1 MRKIQTVSPP
11 LGMETTDGKLI
22 TSHTTRN
29 RRVRTKAGST
39 NNKSHV
45 DKKRKPA
52 QQRPKAGSRRN
63 ESRLKKER
71 KPARQR
77 TKAGSTKNNE
87 RKPARQRTKNE
98 SRLDKEQR
106 TKAGSTKNKE
116 RKPARQRTKAG
127 RTKNESGRIT
137 LRAPH
142 FRHLP
147 PNSARF
153 SYATEGVL
161 FISAQL
167 STDAVSA
174 LRKI

>member
-1 MRKIQTVSPP
+1 MIILLLSFGIAVRKIQTVSPP

-45 DKKRKPA
+45 DKKRRPA

-63 ESRLKKER
+63 ESRLK
-71 KPARQR
+71 
-77 TKAGSTKNNE
+77 
-87 RKPARQRTKNE
+87 
-98 SRLDKEQR
+98 
-106 TKAGSTKNKE
+106 KE